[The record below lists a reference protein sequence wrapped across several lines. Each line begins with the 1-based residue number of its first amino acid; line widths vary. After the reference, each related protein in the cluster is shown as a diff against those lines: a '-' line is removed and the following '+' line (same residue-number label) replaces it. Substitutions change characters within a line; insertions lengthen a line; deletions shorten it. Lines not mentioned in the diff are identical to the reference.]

1 MIGFVKGN
9 FLYSDSNRIV
19 IDVHGVGYE
28 ITVKPKELNNLKV
41 GVEYSLFIQTIFK
54 EMDGFELYGF
64 SSLKEK
70 NIFNHLISVSK
81 VGPKVSMAI
90 LDDISPEELISAIID
105 KQINSLSKI
114 KGIGSKTS
122 ERIILELSDKFKK
135 LFKDISPQKVSL
147 GHNFFHQI
155 EDLNSILANLGYSPK
170 QIKVVI
176 ESFKEEDFKNN
187 NFEDIIKQAL
197 KRIGSV

>member
-1 MIGFVKGN
+1 MK
-9 FLYSDSNRIV
+9 
-19 IDVHGVGYE
+19 
-28 ITVKPKELNNLKV
+28 
-41 GVEYSLFIQTIFK
+41 
-54 EMDGFELYGF
+54 
-64 SSLKEK
+64 
-70 NIFNHLISVSK
+70 
-81 VGPKVSMAI
+81 
-90 LDDISPEELISAIID
+90 
-105 KQINSLSKI
+105 KI

-135 LFKDISPQKVSL
+135 LFKDISPQKVSS